1 MSLFSFALSA
11 TTDRRRSA
19 SAGVQPQFFQPIEPL
34 EQRQLLAATRI
45 MPLGDSITSAF
56 APQQSYRYW
65 LWNSLQNAG
74 FNNVDFVGTQRGVV
88 GGSPANS
95 NFDLDHEGHSGWR
108 ADELAAQAESWA
120 RTARPDIVL
129 VHAGTNDVRANQSA
143 ASTIRDLELIIDR
156 LRAANPTVTILFAKI
171 IPAQENISGA
181 AALNDAIPTLVQQK
195 NTSQS
200 RVILIDQASGFDL
213 ARDTHDGLHPN
224 ESGEKKMAARFFNA
238 LQPILNQ
245 PPPAPAPPPPPVHV
259 PLTGTTFLGELTPMR
274 ADNAVGPIEVNQH
287 NGGSGAQDGGR
298 MSIRGRDYA
307 RGIGTQATSRVDYRL
322 DGKQK
327 WFIADLGLDDSTSGR
342 GSVVFKV
349 YLDGK
354 RVFSSHVI
362 DGDDPIEQ
370 LRLRIA
376 GGRKLTL
383 IVSDAGDGNTDDR
396 ANWANARV
404 VSYHPDVFV

>member
-1 MSLFSFALSA
+1 
-11 TTDRRRSA
+11 
-19 SAGVQPQFFQPIEPL
+19 
-34 EQRQLLAATRI
+34 
-45 MPLGDSITSAF
+45 
-56 APQQSYRYW
+56 
-65 LWNSLQNAG
+65 
-74 FNNVDFVGTQRGVV
+74 
-88 GGSPANS
+88 
-95 NFDLDHEGHSGWR
+95 
-108 ADELAAQAESWA
+108 
-120 RTARPDIVL
+120 
-129 VHAGTNDVRANQSA
+129 
-143 ASTIRDLELIIDR
+143 
-156 LRAANPTVTILFAKI
+156 
-171 IPAQENISGA
+171 
-181 AALNDAIPTLVQQK
+181 
-195 NTSQS
+195 
-200 RVILIDQASGFDL
+200 
-213 ARDTHDGLHPN
+213 
-224 ESGEKKMAARFFNA
+224 
-238 LQPILNQ
+238 
-245 PPPAPAPPPPPVHV
+245 VHV